1 MKFPNINMCWRLT
14 ILAGATMLFG
24 FGCGSNSK
32 SAYPS
37 GIEHVIV
44 IGVDGLSPDGI
55 RKASTPNLQ
64 KMREGGAVKWAVRTA
79 LPSSSSTNWASMIMG
94 AGPEQHG
101 ILSNEWEKDNATL
114 PPVVKDEEGLFPT
127 IFEVLHQAHPGAEIG
142 TVYHWDG
149 FGRLFEKKAVNYDRH
164 LSTEDSTTADFN
176 QYVKAKKPVFGFLH
190 LDHVDH
196 AGHHDGHGSP
206 AYLLAIAKADSLI
219 GTVLESLKAAG
230 IAEKT
235 LVIVTADHGGKGYG
249 HGGATIE
256 EAEIA
261 MFLYG
266 KGIKKGYEIPEEVY
280 TYDLAAT
287 IAFALQTAV
296 PYAWIGRPIKSAFE
310 GFEVPVNLFK
320 GIKTITAPVI
330 LPAPKLYQQA
340 GGLYMDTTATVT
352 IQPVVK
358 DATIR
363 YTLTGKEPDSTSA
376 IYTTPFSLDSSAV
389 VKAKSF
395 DTAGNE
401 SPAATAYFRILRS
414 GQGNGLQASL
424 YTGKDWKSLPVF
436 TNLKAAQSWVSPEFT
451 VEQPPIREL
460 VKSGQETF
468 GVVYSGYLQI
478 DQAGAYTF
486 YTQSDDGSILY
497 IDNKKVVDNDGGHGV
512 IEAGGSVTLEKGK
525 HAIKIDYFNASGGYW
540 LDAYYKGPGVAR
552 QLIPANKLY
561 LRN

>member
-1 MKFPNINMCWRLT
+1 MNSVRT
-14 ILAGATMLFG
+14 GILVSIITMAVAGCMNG
-24 FGCGSNSK
+24 KSGS
-32 SAYPS
+32 YPS

-44 IGVDGLSPDGI
+44 IGVDGMSPDGI
-55 RKASTPNLQ
+55 RKATAPNLK
-64 KMREGGAVKWAVRTA
+64 KMASEGAVKWAVRTA

-114 PPVVKDEEGLFPT
+114 PPVVKDAEGLFPT
-127 IFEVLHQAHPGAEIG
+127 IFEVIHQARPTAEIG
-142 TVYHWDG
+142 AVYHWDG
-149 FGRLFEKKAVNYDRH
+149 FGRLFEKKAVNYDRRF
-164 LSTEDSTTADFN
+164 STEDSTTADFN
-176 QYVKAKKPVFGFLH
+176 QYIRNKKPVFGFLH

-206 AYLLAIAKADSLI
+206 AYLQSISKADSLI
-219 GTVLESLKAAG
+219 GTVLSALKDVG

-249 HGGATIE
+249 HGGATVE

-287 IAFALQTAV
+287 IAFALQTPA

-310 GFEVPVNLFK
+310 GFEVPSNLYAGK
-320 GIKTITAPVI
+320 KTITAPVI
-330 LPAPKLYQQA
+330 LPAAHLYQQA
-340 GGLYMDTTATVT
+340 GGLYIDSVATVE
-352 IQPVVK
+352 IQSPVK

-363 YTLTGKEPDSTSA
+363 YTLTGKDPDSTSTV
-376 IYTTPFSLDSSAV
+376 YTAPFRLDSTAV

-395 DTAGNE
+395 DPAGNE
-401 SPAATAYFRILRS
+401 SMAATAYFRLLRS
-414 GQGNGLQASL
+414 GMGNGLTVDL
-424 YTGKDWKSLPVF
+424 YRGKDWKSLPVF
-436 TNLKAAQSWVSPEFT
+436 SNLKAEKSFVAPEFSVSQEPVT
-451 VEQPPIREL
+451 AL

-468 GVVYSGYLQI
+468 GVVYSGFLQI
-478 DQAGAYTF
+478 DQPGEYNF

-512 IEAGGSVTLEKGK
+512 IEAGGSVTLDQGR
-525 HAIKIDYFNASGGYW
+525 HAIRVEYFNASGGYW
-540 LDAYYKGPGVAR
+540 LDVFYKGPGTPR